1 MANVFSGS
9 EIVSFGIQIEKNG
22 MDFYKTLAEKAE
34 SGEAK
39 DIFRFLGGEEER
51 HILVF
56 QKILDSV
63 RGYEPQETYPGEYFA
78 YMSMLADQYVFT
90 QTGKG
95 KETAKNTKNDKD
107 AIDAGIKFEK
117 ESIVFYEE
125 MKRVVPEDQAAIVD
139 KLIDQENSHL
149 FKLLKLRR
157 VI

>member
-22 MDFYKTLAEKAE
+22 RDFYRALAEKAE
-34 SGEAK
+34 SDEAK
-39 DIFRFLGGEEER
+39 DIFGFLGGEEER

-63 RGYEPQETYPGEYFA
+63 KEYEPEETYPGEYFA
-78 YMSMLADQYVFT
+78 YMSMLAGQYVFT
-90 QTGKG
+90 QADRG
-95 KETAKNTKNDKD
+95 KEAAKNTKNDKD

-117 ESIVFYEE
+117 ESIIFYEK
-125 MKRVVPEDQAAIVD
+125 MKKTVPEGQAAVID

-149 FKLLKLRR
+149 FKLLKLRGG
-157 VI
+157 I